1 MPKTAKMGFTEADVY
16 FDVEDE
22 TVRDTLRQIFD
33 NLRDLR
39 KENIALAKRVEILEN
54 EKDTDL
60 LSSKTGRYSSQ
71 YC

>member
-1 MPKTAKMGFTEADVY
+1 MAKTPQMWATEADVY

-22 TVRDTLRQIFD
+22 VVRDTLRQIFD

-39 KENIALAKRVEILEN
+39 KENIALTKRVEILEN

-60 LSSKTGRYSSQ
+60 L
-71 YC
+71 

>member
-1 MPKTAKMGFTEADVY
+1 MAKTPQMGMTEADGY

-22 TVRDTLRQIFD
+22 VVRDTLRQIFD

-39 KENIALAKRVEILEN
+39 KENIALEKRVSILEN

-60 LSSKTGRYSSQ
+60 L
-71 YC
+71 

>member
-1 MPKTAKMGFTEADVY
+1 MAKTPQMGMSEADVY

-33 NLRDLR
+33 NMRDLR

-60 LSSKTGRYSSQ
+60 L
-71 YC
+71 

>member
-1 MPKTAKMGFTEADVY
+1 MAKTPQMGMTEADVY

-33 NLRDLR
+33 NMRDLR

-60 LSSKTGRYSSQ
+60 L
-71 YC
+71 

>member
-1 MPKTAKMGFTEADVY
+1 MAKTPQMGLTEADVY

-60 LSSKTGRYSSQ
+60 L
-71 YC
+71 

>member
-1 MPKTAKMGFTEADVY
+1 MAKTPQMGMTEADVY

-22 TVRDTLRQIFD
+22 TVRDTLRQIFY
-33 NLRDLR
+33 NMRDLL

-60 LSSKTGRYSSQ
+60 L
-71 YC
+71 

>member
-33 NLRDLR
+33 NMRDLR

-60 LSSKTGRYSSQ
+60 L
-71 YC
+71 

>member
-1 MPKTAKMGFTEADVY
+1 MAKTPQMGLTAADVY

-39 KENIALAKRVEILEN
+39 NENIALAKRVEILEN
-54 EKDTDL
+54 EKDTAL
-60 LSSKTGRYSSQ
+60 L
-71 YC
+71 

>member
-1 MPKTAKMGFTEADVY
+1 MAKTPQMGATVADVY
-16 FDVEDE
+16 FVVEDE
-22 TVRDTLRQIFD
+22 IVRDTLRQIFD

-60 LSSKTGRYSSQ
+60 L
-71 YC
+71 

>member
-1 MPKTAKMGFTEADVY
+1 MAKTPQMGLTEADVY

-22 TVRDTLRQIFD
+22 VVRDTLRQIFD
-33 NLRDLR
+33 NMRDLR

-60 LSSKTGRYSSQ
+60 L
-71 YC
+71 

>member
-1 MPKTAKMGFTEADVY
+1 MAKTPQMGLTEADVY

-22 TVRDTLRQIFD
+22 IVRDTLRQVFD

-39 KENIALAKRVEILEN
+39 KKNIALTSRVEILEN

-60 LSSKTGRYSSQ
+60 L
-71 YC
+71 

>member
-1 MPKTAKMGFTEADVY
+1 MAKTPQMGMTEADVY
-16 FDVEDE
+16 FYVEDE

-33 NLRDLR
+33 NMRDLR

-60 LSSKTGRYSSQ
+60 L
-71 YC
+71 

>member
-1 MPKTAKMGFTEADVY
+1 MAKTPQMGSTEADVY

-22 TVRDTLRQIFD
+22 IVRDTLRQIFD

-54 EKDTDL
+54 EKDRDL
-60 LSSKTGRYSSQ
+60 P
-71 YC
+71 